1 MANVIYRSEIFAE
14 GDIFVGL
21 CPELDVSSFDDTPEG
36 AKRSL
41 QEAVATFLEGC
52 EYLGTLDEVLQE
64 SGFEK
69 ISDTWQLRER
79 ITSKEVALLP

>member
-1 MANVIYRSEIFAE
+1 MAEVIYRAEIFAE
-14 GDIFVGL
+14 GDQFVGL

-41 QEAVATFLEGC
+41 QEAVETFLEGC
-52 EYLGTLDEVLQE
+52 EYLGTLDEVLEE

-69 ISDTWQLRER
+69 IDNTWQLRER
-79 ITSKEVALLP
+79 ITANEVAILP

>member
-36 AKRSL
+36 ALSNDF
-41 QEAVATFLEGC
+41 ATFLEGC
-52 EYLGTLDEVLQE
+52 EYLGTLDEVE
-64 SGFEK
+64 SAVILGNCAT
-69 ISDTWQLRER
+69 DH
-79 ITSKEVALLP
+79 KEVALLP